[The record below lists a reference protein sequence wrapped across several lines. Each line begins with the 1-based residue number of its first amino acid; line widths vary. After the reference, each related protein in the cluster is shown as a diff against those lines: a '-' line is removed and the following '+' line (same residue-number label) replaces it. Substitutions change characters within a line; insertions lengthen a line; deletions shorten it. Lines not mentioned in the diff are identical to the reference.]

1 MAILCLRVLTFD
13 GAQTVHEMSVATGI
27 MNVLH
32 SKLSKLAS
40 CRLTALQLSLGELS
54 GIDRD
59 SLCFALDT
67 LLADADYNGVEIRF
81 ELTPATF
88 KCSVCN
94 WQGRLESFALT
105 CPECAGQDL
114 DIIAGQDVTLEGIEV
129 E

>member
-1 MAILCLRVLTFD
+1 
-13 GAQTVHEMSVATGI
+13 MSVATGI
-27 MNVLH
+27 MNVLR

-59 SLCFALDT
+59 SLRFALDT

-81 ELTPATF
+81 ELVPATF
-88 KCSVCN
+88 KCSACN
-94 WQGRLESFALT
+94 WQGRLESFVLT
-105 CPECAGQDL
+105 CPECAGQGL
-114 DIIAGQDVTLEGIEV
+114 DITAGQDVSLESIEV